1 MPDAEC
7 HTGDRKNSW
16 NGKKKGQH
24 HNLNET
30 LNYNWIDVDTETFED
45 PLQVDESIDN
55 VIVREP
61 MNLVLVITILCGL
74 FLILMILWGSVCYRQ
89 YVID

>member
-16 NGKKKGQH
+16 NGKKKGHH

-45 PLQVDESIDN
+45 PL
-55 VIVREP
+55 
-61 MNLVLVITILCGL
+61 
-74 FLILMILWGSVCYRQ
+74 
-89 YVID
+89 